1 MMKQENG
8 KLIEVAAQ
16 GRHSAL
22 ALGAKRA
29 RLERLMGDLRKLLD
43 DAVEDEDMHPSDAEA
58 VWDCMNEDGD
68 NQRAWGSIL
77 ADWKEEAWDW
87 IDRVEFAIELKELL
101 ETVASAYWSVRHA
114 EEAAL
119 KNLSAPA
126 SAGER

>member
-1 MMKQENG
+1 
-8 KLIEVAAQ
+8 
-16 GRHSAL
+16 
-22 ALGAKRA
+22 
-29 RLERLMGDLRKLLD
+29 
-43 DAVEDEDMHPSDAEA
+43 
-58 VWDCMNEDGD
+58 MNEDGD

-87 IDRVEFAIELKELL
+87 IDRVEFARELKDLL